1 MKCKNGHVTVPL
13 AVIKRLPMY
22 YRHLHLLREKG
33 VERISSQEMAKN
45 MGITPSQLR
54 QDLSA
59 FGEFGQQG
67 IGYRVDTLYLE
78 ICEILGL
85 EREYPAVLV
94 GVGNLGKAILNYEGF
109 RKRGLVLKGAFDK
122 EPGLIGAGL
131 GLVPISP
138 ITELPSLLV
147 KEKIAVG
154 IIAVPAAEAQGVA
167 DSLCLGGVRGIWNF
181 APRSLLVHPGVKV
194 EDTHIG
200 DGLLQLL
207 YKLKGV

>member
-1 MKCKNGHVTVPL
+1 
-13 AVIKRLPMY
+13 MY

-33 VERISSQEMAKN
+33 VQRISSQELAKT

-54 QDLSA
+54 QDLSI

-67 IGYRVDTLYLE
+67 FGYRVDTLYLG

-85 EREYPAVLV
+85 EREYAAVLV
-94 GVGNLGKAILNYEGF
+94 GAGNLGKAILNYEGF

-122 EPGLIGAGL
+122 EPVLGDGL

-138 ITELPSLLV
+138 MIELPGFLV
-147 KEKIAVG
+147 QEKIDVG

-167 DSLCLGGVRGIWNF
+167 DSLVLGGVRGIWNF
-181 APRSLLVHPGVKV
+181 APRSLLVPPGVKV

-200 DGLLQLL
+200 DGLMQLL